1 MKSHRI
7 ARRLGLALIGCA
19 LVAAISIASTIA
31 LAQLAPQLLPQG
43 PRGAQG
49 AQGPRGE
56 QGLQGIRGV
65 GGPAGEN
72 GQPGAAEAGANQSD
86 GGPTGPKHYYYDG
99 KDLGT
104 VAQHEQYCRLL
115 RDQLDAEG
123 VNDQDKL
130 EAEGCRG
137 GGSIGSP

>member
-1 MKSHRI
+1 VGRKVHKGHEENKDCR
-7 ARRLGLALIGCA
+7 AFA
-19 LVAAISIASTIA
+19 VW
-31 LAQLAPQLLPQG
+31 
-43 PRGAQG
+43 
-49 AQGPRGE
+49 
-56 QGLQGIRGV
+56 